1 MCSCEAFRIIQIS
14 IVFKKMSSEAVTKG
28 MDRNGFRDTGFIL
41 GSLEYLLNIS
51 CNNRLTWNQAWEKEI
66 FGFI

>member
-1 MCSCEAFRIIQIS
+1 
-14 IVFKKMSSEAVTKG
+14 MSSEAVTKG
-28 MDRNGFRDTGFIL
+28 MDRNGFRDTGFLL

-51 CNNRLTWNQAWEKEI
+51 GNNRLTWNQAWEKEI